1 MPIFISLYGYFTGKS
16 YLFLKAWPMYNKI
29 KIKANIGLIV
39 SYMLLIVF
47 THIWPQNILQS
58 LNTNIQVLVLQGNNK
73 AKLK

>member
-1 MPIFISLYGYFTGKS
+1 
-16 YLFLKAWPMYNKI
+16 MYNKI

-39 SYMLLIVF
+39 SYMLLIAF
-47 THIWPQNILQS
+47 THIWPQKILQS